1 MNELE
6 TSLAAAFAITL
17 VAGTLM
23 AKHLRN
29 RRQRLQLAQRLAP
42 FVEKE
47 NELNIVS
54 VNFVPQSEQ
63 AGPTAVDK
71 AHRAM
76 SLAIE
81 QGGAKHS
88 VRFFLTIMAFLFLVP
103 LAIASTLGLN
113 VTIAAVIG
121 CILASLPIVYLK
133 VKRAQIRTKFIS
145 QLPEAIDLMV
155 SVLRT
160 GHSVPQAVK
169 TVAEELPAPVGG
181 EFAQVLQRMNLGQT
195 FSQSLLYT
203 CEKFTSFE
211 LDLIRRAATIQAET
225 GGSLAE
231 LLEKTNSTLRQ
242 RLKLVRQV
250 GVLTAQSKL
259 TATVVSLLPFAMAA
273 LLQYLSPGYLNPLI
287 QSQLGQMLL
296 CGAMILMLIGAL
308 IMRKMATVKV

>member
-29 RRQRLQLAQRLAP
+29 RRQRLQLARRLAP

-81 QGGAKHS
+81 QGGAKQS